1 MSCIEELEKKFL
13 EFEYLMKSCL
23 PKVDTQLILD
33 ILHRMA
39 GDKNPMYTLEI
50 FLDKKPDLDELR
62 DKISNDLEVMP
73 AFYDGGTH
81 VVIAHRIDLKMLEYF
96 SLDDNVYRIRGTY
109 TGHGQGASIGP
120 VFERDDPEETWDD
133 YDKAHSQTDKT

>member
-1 MSCIEELEKKFL
+1 MSCIEELEKKYL

-23 PKVDTQLILD
+23 PKVDTHLILD
-33 ILHRMA
+33 ILHRLA

-62 DKISNDLEVMP
+62 NKISNDLEVMP

-133 YDKAHSQTDKT
+133 YDKTHSQTDRT

>member
-96 SLDDNVYRIRGTY
+96 SSDENVYRIRGTY

-133 YDKAHSQTDKT
+133 YDKTHSQTDRT

>member
-96 SLDDNVYRIRGTY
+96 SLDENVYRIRGTY

-133 YDKAHSQTDKT
+133 YDKTHSQTDRT

>member
-1 MSCIEELEKKFL
+1 MSCIEELEKKYL

-23 PKVDTQLILD
+23 PKVDTHLILD
-33 ILHRMA
+33 ILHRLA

-96 SLDDNVYRIRGTY
+96 SLDENVYRIRGTY

-133 YDKAHSQTDKT
+133 YDKTHSQTDRT

>member
-1 MSCIEELEKKFL
+1 MSCIEELEKKYL

-96 SLDDNVYRIRGTY
+96 SLDENVYRIRGTY

-133 YDKAHSQTDKT
+133 YDKTHSQTDRT

>member
-13 EFEYLMKSCL
+13 EFEYIMKSCL

-133 YDKAHSQTDKT
+133 YDKTHSQTDRT

>member
-96 SLDDNVYRIRGTY
+96 SSDENVYRIRGTY

-133 YDKAHSQTDKT
+133 YDKTHSQSDRT

>member
-133 YDKAHSQTDKT
+133 YDKTNSQTDRT

>member
-1 MSCIEELEKKFL
+1 MSCIEELEKKYL

-23 PKVDTQLILD
+23 PKVDTHLILD
-33 ILHRMA
+33 ILHRLA

-62 DKISNDLEVMP
+62 NKISNDLEVMP

-81 VVIAHRIDLKMLEYF
+81 VVIAHRIDLTMLEYF
-96 SLDDNVYRIRGTY
+96 SLDENVYRIRGTY

-133 YDKAHSQTDKT
+133 YDKTHSQTDRT

>member
-1 MSCIEELEKKFL
+1 MSCIEELEKKYL

-23 PKVDTQLILD
+23 PKVDTNLILD
-33 ILHRMA
+33 ILHRLA

-96 SLDDNVYRIRGTY
+96 SLDENVYRIRGTY

-133 YDKAHSQTDKT
+133 YDKTHSQTDRT

>member
-96 SLDDNVYRIRGTY
+96 SLDENVYRIRGTY

>member
-96 SLDDNVYRIRGTY
+96 SLDENVYRIRGTY

-120 VFERDDPEETWDD
+120 VFERDDPEETWDN
-133 YDKAHSQTDKT
+133 YDKTHSQTDRT

>member
-1 MSCIEELEKKFL
+1 MSCIEELEKKYL

-33 ILHRMA
+33 ILHRLA

-96 SLDDNVYRIRGTY
+96 SLDENVYRIRGTY

-133 YDKAHSQTDKT
+133 YDKTHSQTDKT

>member
-1 MSCIEELEKKFL
+1 MSCIEELEKKYL

-33 ILHRMA
+33 ILHRSA

-96 SLDDNVYRIRGTY
+96 SLDENVYRIRGTY

-133 YDKAHSQTDKT
+133 YDKAHSQTDRT

>member
-1 MSCIEELEKKFL
+1 MSCIEELEKKYL

-33 ILHRMA
+33 ILHRLA

-96 SLDDNVYRIRGTY
+96 SLDENVYRIRGTY

-133 YDKAHSQTDKT
+133 YDKTHSQTD

>member
-23 PKVDTQLILD
+23 PKVDTHLILD
-33 ILHRMA
+33 ILHRLA

-133 YDKAHSQTDKT
+133 YDKTHSQTDRT

>member
-1 MSCIEELEKKFL
+1 MSCIEELEKKYL

-23 PKVDTQLILD
+23 PKVDTHLILD
-33 ILHRMA
+33 ILHRLA

-96 SLDDNVYRIRGTY
+96 SSDENVYRIRGTY

-120 VFERDDPEETWDD
+120 VFVRDDPEETWDD
-133 YDKAHSQTDKT
+133 YDKTHSQTDRT

>member
-1 MSCIEELEKKFL
+1 MRCIEELEKKFL

-96 SLDDNVYRIRGTY
+96 SLDENVYRIRGTY

-120 VFERDDPEETWDD
+120 VFERDDPEETWDN
-133 YDKAHSQTDKT
+133 YDKTHSQTDRT

>member
-1 MSCIEELEKKFL
+1 MSCIEELEKKYM
-13 EFEYLMKSCL
+13 EFHSLMKTCL
-23 PKVDTQLILD
+23 PKVDTQLIVD
-33 ILHRMA
+33 ILHRSA

-50 FLDKKPDLDELR
+50 FLDKKPVLEDLR
-62 DKISNDLEVMP
+62 NKISKDLEVMP

-96 SLDDNVYRIRGTY
+96 SSDENVYRIRGTY

-133 YDKAHSQTDKT
+133 YDKTHSQSDRT

>member
-1 MSCIEELEKKFL
+1 MSCIEELEKKYL

-33 ILHRMA
+33 ILHRLA

-96 SLDDNVYRIRGTY
+96 SLDENVYRIRGTY

-133 YDKAHSQTDKT
+133 YDKTHSQTDRT

>member
-1 MSCIEELEKKFL
+1 MSSTEELEKKFL
-13 EFEYLMKSCL
+13 EFDSLMKTCL
-23 PKVDTQLILD
+23 PKVDTSLILD

-39 GDKNPMYTLEI
+39 EDKNPMYTLEI
-50 FLDKKPDLDELR
+50 FLDKKPDIEELR
-62 DKISNDLEVMP
+62 NRISSDLEVMP

-96 SLDDNVYRIRGTY
+96 SSDENVHRIRGTF

-120 VFERDDPEETWDD
+120 VFERDDPEETWAD
-133 YDKAHSQTDKT
+133 YDKVHSQTLAT

>member
-1 MSCIEELEKKFL
+1 MSCIEELEKKYL
-13 EFEYLMKSCL
+13 EFDSLMKSCL
-23 PKVDTQLILD
+23 PKVDTHLILD
-33 ILHRMA
+33 ILHRLA

-62 DKISNDLEVMP
+62 NKISNDLEVMP

-96 SLDDNVYRIRGTY
+96 SLDENVYRIRGTY

-133 YDKAHSQTDKT
+133 YDKTHSQTDRT